1 MTKEILLYEIAHART
16 GDKGNRSNISLIA
29 YKPEHFQI
37 LVEQITEQKVLEHF
51 ADRKPTKVVRYLLPN
66 LGAMN
71 FVIDDVLDGG
81 VNDTLNLDM
90 HGKSLSFHLLS
101 MKVMIPL

>member
-51 ADRKPTKVVRYLLPN
+51 ADRKPTKVVRYLSVFLYN
-66 LGAMN
+66 LA
-71 FVIDDVLDGG
+71 
-81 VNDTLNLDM
+81 
-90 HGKSLSFHLLS
+90 
-101 MKVMIPL
+101 